1 MSTSI
6 ILTVRIDPDDDQ
18 YVARCVELGTST
30 CGDDFDEALA
40 NITEAVSLH
49 LDVLDARGQLSESLA
64 AAGIDIGPAPRSLTT
79 RDWMFSNVQRM
90 ESSVRWAVRA

>member
-1 MSTSI
+1 MSHSI
-6 ILTVRIDPDDDQ
+6 TLTVRIEPDDDQ

-49 LDVLDARGQLSESLA
+49 LDVLDARGELADALA
-64 AAGIDIGPAPRSLTT
+64 AAGVAPGPTPRSQGT
-79 RDWMFSNVQRM
+79 RDWMFSDVQRM
-90 ESSVRWAVRA
+90 ESSVRWAVRG